1 MTEDGG
7 IDRQKLLDEIVGG
20 GALPSEHAPA
30 SPLPAPAGPDPG
42 RAAPP
47 WPAEA
52 LAPTQEP
59 AAKPFDS
66 GFLDS
71 GPHAQARPVDASPV
85 RPFDFAPGDPVGRVA
100 APRDRPA
107 VMSPAKIL
115 SYRREIAAI
124 VLVFVG
130 VVWLAVGVAVLRA
143 VPSLLGA
150 ACLLSGLILQARGNR
165 S

>member
-1 MTEDGG
+1 
-7 IDRQKLLDEIVGG
+7 
-20 GALPSEHAPA
+20 
-30 SPLPAPAGPDPG
+30 
-42 RAAPP
+42 
-47 WPAEA
+47 
-52 LAPTQEP
+52 
-59 AAKPFDS
+59 
-66 GFLDS
+66 
-71 GPHAQARPVDASPV
+71 
-85 RPFDFAPGDPVGRVA
+85 
-100 APRDRPA
+100 
-107 VMSPAKIL
+107 MSPAKIL